1 MTDTT
6 HPTILAD
13 IKARIAHYE
22 SELLPHLRA
31 EAVKVE
37 TAIAHLKKLVE
48 ELEAKL

>member
-13 IKARIAHYE
+13 LKDRIAHYE
-22 SELLPHLRA
+22 SELLPHLKA
-31 EAVKVE
+31 EVAKVQ
-37 TAIAHLKKLVE
+37 TAIEHLKKLVG

>member
-6 HPTILAD
+6 HPTILAE

-22 SELLPHLRA
+22 SELLPGLKA
-31 EAVKVE
+31 EAAKVE
-37 TAIAHLKKLVE
+37 LAIQHLKQLVA

>member
-1 MTDTT
+1 MTETT
-6 HPTILAD
+6 HPTILTD

-31 EAVKVE
+31 EAAKVE
-37 TAIAHLKKLVE
+37 MAIEHLKKLIA